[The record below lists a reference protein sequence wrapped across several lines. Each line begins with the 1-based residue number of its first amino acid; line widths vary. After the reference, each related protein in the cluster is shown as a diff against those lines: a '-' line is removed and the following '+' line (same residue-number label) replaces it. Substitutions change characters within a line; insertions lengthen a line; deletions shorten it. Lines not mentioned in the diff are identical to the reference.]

1 MKKLLST
8 IMLALVGMT
17 AQAQKEVVWQNPSAF
32 MGASSSEFVITKV
45 ELKQTETVLHI
56 LANYSPG
63 SWIRFAKESFLQTP
77 DGAKYNIM
85 SGAKTSE
92 QEYDLQL
99 DSLFWMPQSGKA
111 CLALH
116 FNPVPMDTK
125 QMDFLEGYNDGDF
138 KFWNICDGNT
148 SQETV
153 LPDDWKDVNYTKD
166 ETLPIAK
173 INKGIATVKVK
184 MLGYK
189 PAMKLKFHVG
199 GFTPLSSR
207 DSFDKEFPFA
217 DDGTLTVE
225 IPLWLAREVTVGIQ
239 GMSFPKIIIA
249 PGQETSILLKVTND
263 QRPFLAFKGYMAKT
277 NMDLIDAY
285 SKFEPYRDNDS
296 TFLKVKNCNTKEE
309 RLQCL
314 TDIFN
319 QRVADIKATK
329 YTKAAKDL
337 LCMAAEDNFVK
348 WTRQFAFIFSEYGVD
363 DDGII
368 YRTIDHFDEKLKM
381 NEALLPLSQEEIPY
395 TFKYLNEP
403 ASPCSSAFWQR
414 MVLYFDKTA
423 AEKNAFN
430 LDLLKIPFKL
440 ANDSTILEI
449 IGDITNEDCLAVLRE
464 YEAEQLR
471 IADQLTNQE
480 NVFYQKFDDVAPENI
495 LQTILDRYK
504 DKAVLIDIWATW
516 CGPCRA
522 GHQMMKPMK
531 EDMKGK
537 NIKFVYLT
545 PPSSP
550 LDTWYEMIKD
560 INGDHYYLTDAQ
572 YNYILNKYESNGI
585 PTYAIYDTQ
594 GQQTFKHIGFPG
606 VDRMRTEIEKAL
618 K

>member
-1 MKKLLST
+1 
-8 IMLALVGMT
+8 
-17 AQAQKEVVWQNPSAF
+17 
-32 MGASSSEFVITKV
+32 
-45 ELKQTETVLHI
+45 
-56 LANYSPG
+56 
-63 SWIRFAKESFLQTP
+63 
-77 DGAKYNIM
+77 
-85 SGAKTSE
+85 
-92 QEYDLQL
+92 
-99 DSLFWMPQSGKA
+99 
-111 CLALH
+111 
-116 FNPVPMDTK
+116 
-125 QMDFLEGYNDGDF
+125 
-138 KFWNICDGNT
+138 
-148 SQETV
+148 
-153 LPDDWKDVNYTKD
+153 
-166 ETLPIAK
+166 
-173 INKGIATVKVK
+173 
-184 MLGYK
+184 
-189 PAMKLKFHVG
+189 MKLKFHVG

-504 DKAVLIDIWATW
+504 DTDDDKLLPFISNQNYNEAIKEMFKAVEEIDHTVTILDPVTRLEKQAKLSEVASSHMGRRNF
-516 CGPCRA
+516 CGNLYDA
-522 GHQMMKPMK
+522 GFRDADIASMSGHAEGSKAISRYRKVSDEKKQ
-531 EDMKGK
+531 
-537 NIKFVYLT
+537 
-545 PPSSP
+545 
-550 LDTWYEMIKD
+550 EMID
-560 INGDHYYLTDAQ
+560 SL
-572 YNYILNKYESNGI
+572 
-585 PTYAIYDTQ
+585 
-594 GQQTFKHIGFPG
+594 
-606 VDRMRTEIEKAL
+606 
-618 K
+618 